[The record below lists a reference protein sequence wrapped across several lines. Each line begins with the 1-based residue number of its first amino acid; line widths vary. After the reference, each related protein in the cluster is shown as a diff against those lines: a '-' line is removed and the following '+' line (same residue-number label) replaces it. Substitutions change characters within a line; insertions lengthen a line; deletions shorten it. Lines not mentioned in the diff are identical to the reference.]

1 MIGGKILRVKK
12 NGIAE
17 ELGLVAG
24 DTVLAVNGQ
33 RLRDIID
40 VSFAMA
46 EEEIELL
53 VEHADGEQEVMAF
66 DKDYDEDLGVE
77 FTSAVFDGIRQCANH
92 CCFCFVD
99 QVAPHM
105 RDSLYIKD
113 DDYRLSFLYGNFV
126 TLTNLS
132 EKDFQRIEQYH
143 LSPLFVSVHTT
154 NMALRAEMLGTC
166 RACRLMEQL
175 ERLAQAGIT
184 CHTQIVLCP
193 GLNDG
198 EELERTLRDL
208 SSPRFGVLSVA
219 VVPVGLTQFRAGCAP
234 LTLFDRAG
242 ADRVIKEVRRW
253 QERLRLE
260 RGRSFVYLGDEFYL
274 LAEAAFPPASDYDD
288 FPQLDN
294 GIGLVPNFVTE
305 WEKSVAEGSASY
317 EAPLFLDVVCGTG
330 VAPVFQRLI
339 EALSLPRLT
348 VRLVPVENVWFGRS
362 VNVSGLLTGRDI
374 EATLNALEGRRDGVI
389 IPRCALRSGEDV
401 FLDDYPLAVL
411 RERLRVRVESALGG
425 AELYDLLAHWGERAT
440 GTPTERFYTWQS
452 NAAYT
457 KLEDKYHE

>member
-12 NGIAE
+12 NSIAE

-24 DTVLAVNGQ
+24 DTVLTVNGQ
-33 RLRDIID
+33 RLLDIID

-53 VEHADGEQEVMAF
+53 VEHEDGEQEMMAF
-66 DKDYDEDLGVE
+66 DKDYDEELGVE

-132 EKDFQRIEQYH
+132 DKDFQRIQQYH

-154 NMALRAEMLGTC
+154 NMALRAEMLGTS
-166 RACRLMEQL
+166 RAGRLMEQL

-208 SSPRFGVLSVA
+208 SAPRFGILSVA

-253 QERLRLE
+253 QERLRRE
-260 RGRSFVYLGDEFYL
+260 RGRTFVYLGDEFYL
-274 LAEAAFPPASDYDD
+274 LAEAVFPPASEYDD

-294 GIGLVPNFVTE
+294 GIGLVPNFLAE
-305 WEKSVAEGSASY
+305 WEERAAKGGASY
-317 EAPLFLDVVCGTG
+317 EEPLSLDVVCGTG

-339 EALSLPRLT
+339 EALSLPHLT
-348 VRLVPVENVWFGRS
+348 VRLVPVENAWFGRS

-374 EATLNALEGRRDGVI
+374 EAALNALEGRRDGVI
-389 IPRCALRSGEDV
+389 IPRCALRSGENV
-401 FLDDYPLAVL
+401 FLDDYPLEAL

-425 AELYDLLAHWGERAT
+425 AELYDLLAHWGERET
-440 GTPTERFYTWQS
+440 GDPSERFYTWQS

-457 KLEDKYHE
+457 KLEDKHHE

>member
-1 MIGGKILRVKK
+1 MTYGTILRVKK
-12 NGIAE
+12 NGLAD

-24 DTVLAVNGQ
+24 DKLLSVNGN

-53 VEHADGEQEVMAF
+53 VEHADGEQEVMVF
-66 DKDYDEDLGVE
+66 DKAYDEELGVE
-77 FTSAVFDGIRQCANH
+77 FSTAVFDGIRQCANH

-99 QVAPHM
+99 QVAPCM
-105 RDSLYIKD
+105 RDTLYIKD

-132 EKDFQRIEQYH
+132 DKDFQRIQQYH
-143 LSPLFVSVHTT
+143 LSPLFVSVHAT
-154 NMALRAEMLGTC
+154 NMELRAAMLGTP
-166 RACRLMEQL
+166 RAKALMGQL
-175 ERLAQAGIT
+175 ARLAEAGIE

-193 GLNDG
+193 GINDG
-198 EELERTLRDL
+198 AELERTLQDL
-208 SSPRFGVLSVA
+208 SDPRLRILSVA

-242 ADRVIKEVRRW
+242 ASRVIRQVRRW
-253 QERLRLE
+253 QERLRRE
-260 RGRSFVYLGDEFYL
+260 TGRSFVYLGDEFYL
-274 LAEAAFPPASDYDD
+274 LAKAAFPPAAEYDD

-294 GIGLVPNFVTE
+294 GIGLVPNFVAE
-305 WEKSVAEGSASY
+305 WEKRAARCGAAY
-317 EAPLFLDVVCGTG
+317 EEPLHLDVVCGTG
-330 VAPVFQRLI
+330 VAPVFRRLL
-339 EALSLPRLT
+339 ANLFAPRLT
-348 VRLVPVENVWFGRS
+348 VRLVPVENVWFGSS

-374 EATLNALEGRRDGVI
+374 EATLQAVDGPRDGVI

-401 FLDDYPLAVL
+401 FLDDYPLTVL
-411 RERLRVRVESALGG
+411 QERLRVRVESALGG
-425 AELYDLLAHWGERAT
+425 AELHDLLCHWGKERQS
-440 GTPTERFYTWQS
+440 GPKERFYTWQS

-457 KLEDKYHE
+457 KMGGDA

>member
-1 MIGGKILRVKK
+1 MICGTIRRVQK
-12 NGIAE
+12 NGLAE

-24 DTVLAVNGQ
+24 DKIVSVNGT

-53 VEHADGEQEVMAF
+53 VEHADGEQEMMSF
-66 DKDYDEDLGVE
+66 DKDYDEELGVE
-77 FTSAVFDGIRQCANH
+77 FETAVFDGIRQCANH

-105 RDSLYIKD
+105 RDTLYIKD

-132 EKDFQRIEQYH
+132 DKDFQRIAQYH

-154 NMALRAEMLGTC
+154 NMDLRADMLGTPHA
-166 RACRLMEQL
+166 RKLMEQL
-175 ERLAQAGIT
+175 ARLAEAGIT

-193 GLNDG
+193 GINDG

-208 SSPRFGVLSVA
+208 TDPRLRVLSVA

-234 LTLFDRAG
+234 LTLFDRSG
-242 ADRVIKEVRRW
+242 ADRVIYQVRRW
-253 QERLRLE
+253 QDRLRRE
-260 RGRSFVYLGDEFYL
+260 TGRSFVYLGDEFYL
-274 LAEAAFPPASDYDD
+274 LAETPFPAAVEYDD

-294 GIGLVPNFVTE
+294 GIGLVPNFVEE
-305 WEKSVAEGSASY
+305 WEQSVAKCVAAY
-317 EAPLFLDVVCGTG
+317 VAPLHLDVVCGTG
-330 VAPVFQRLI
+330 VAPVFQRLL
-339 EALSLPRLT
+339 AQLSLPRLT
-348 VRLVPVENVWFGRS
+348 VRLVPVENAWFGSS

-374 EATLNALEGRRDGVI
+374 EAALQAMKGPRDGVI
-389 IPRCALRSGEDV
+389 IPRSALRSGEDV
-401 FLDDYPLAVL
+401 FLDDYPLTAL
-411 RERLRVRVESALGG
+411 RERLQVRVEAALGG
-425 AELYDLLAHWGERAT
+425 GELYALLSHWGEKRHQD
-440 GTPTERFYTWQS
+440 PKERFYTWQS

-457 KLEDKYHE
+457 KLEGKDYE